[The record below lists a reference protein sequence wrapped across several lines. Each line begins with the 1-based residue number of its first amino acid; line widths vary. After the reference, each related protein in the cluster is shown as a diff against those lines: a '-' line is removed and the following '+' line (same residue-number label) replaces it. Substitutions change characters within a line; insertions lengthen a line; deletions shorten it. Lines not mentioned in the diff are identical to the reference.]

1 MTEDGEKLADHGGL
15 GPGCELI
22 RDRVKK
28 LCMLVNN
35 LDDVIKVI

>member
-1 MTEDGEKLADHGGL
+1 MTEDREQLADHGSL

-22 RDRVKK
+22 GNCVKK